1 MSDAQEKLDALQ
13 AERAELASIRT
24 REDIK
29 AICERSLASAY
40 ARLNGAMSSRYF
52 LNETALPEHLLA
64 VIGEFEVESKKS
76 ALLDYIVAKNTPQD
90 ALTDRQKKQRLAKLD
105 AEIAKVSAEVRE
117 AAKAEALAAIEERF
131 GGVAA

>member
-1 MSDAQEKLDALQ
+1 MTDAQEKL
-13 AERAELASIRT
+13 AELRRERDELASTRT

-29 AICERSLASAY
+29 AICERSLANAY
-40 ARLNGAMSSRYF
+40 ARVNGTMASRYF

-64 VIGEFEVESKKS
+64 VIGEFEVESKEP
-76 ALLDYIVAKNTPQD
+76 ALLDFIVAKNTPQE
-90 ALTDRQKKQRLAKLD
+90 ALTDRQKKQRLVKLD
-105 AEIAKVSAEVRE
+105 EQIAKVTAEVRE